1 VNTDKKQH
9 VLADNDSERITTIRA
24 TVSALNAI
32 RVAANKLSVQV
43 GRVLLTDQDRL
54 LFLVEMA
61 EMNEK
66 KVTQ

>member
-1 VNTDKKQH
+1 MNTDKKQH